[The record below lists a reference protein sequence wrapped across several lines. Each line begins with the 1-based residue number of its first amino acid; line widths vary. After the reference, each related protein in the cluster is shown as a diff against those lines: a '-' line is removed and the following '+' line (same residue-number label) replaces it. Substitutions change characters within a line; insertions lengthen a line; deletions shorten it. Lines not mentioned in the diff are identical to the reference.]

1 MRLACLVEL
10 LGDLRVIANAGGRL
24 VFGAGILQCRRR
36 QCLPR
41 HNLGVDLSDLLL
53 PRGDLGA
60 HAGDAALRFDGS
72 LGLLTKALAY
82 LRDLGFGLGQLRLQ
96 LRKLGLELFD
106 AVGRLVDPA
115 GKTGSFSRDFDVDRA
130 VWHGRPPSGESTLRN
145 WRDGL
150 LEYRVRNPAVAR
162 AVDPVQRRRA
172 GSADRD
178 DGAAAGRARHRHGR
192 RRGPPARARTRPRRL
207 AVEPDE
213 TARKVG
219 DRGAPWT
226 SPMRGRWSL
235 VAKIRGDKDVSWR
248 LVTPFGVKRL
258 EPDHG

>member
-1 MRLACLVEL
+1 MPAINPEASAVILTLIDVSAMI
-10 LGDLRVIANAGGRL
+10 DLR
-24 VFGAGILQCRRR
+24 Q
-36 QCLPR
+36 
-41 HNLGVDLSDLLL
+41 
-53 PRGDLGA
+53 
-60 HAGDAALRFDGS
+60 
-72 LGLLTKALAY
+72 
-82 LRDLGFGLGQLRLQ
+82 
-96 LRKLGLELFD
+96 RKHIKE
-106 AVGRLVDPA
+106 R
-115 GKTGSFSRDFDVDRA
+115 
-130 VWHGRPPSGESTLRN
+130 
-145 WRDGL
+145 RDGL

-219 DRGAPWT
+219 DHLPRIGLVQGAP
-226 SPMRGRWSL
+226 RSL

-258 EPDHG
+258 EPREGQVIFPPLPARAF